1 MAGYKNTYMKKIIYA
16 VIALAAMMASFSACT
31 KKSEAESV
39 NGVWEMVSSP
49 GWDDA
54 AAKVYI
60 EFTSPSFKLYQKIN
74 SGSYHLYTGTF
85 NVTDGVL
92 TGKYSDG
99 VAFGSG
105 YRYEISGTSLALTP
119 VGNEAGITVYQKV
132 SAVPQEVLDDA
143 LSQLTK
149 SADEKRFL

>member
-1 MAGYKNTYMKKIIYA
+1 MKKIIYA
-16 VIALAAMMASFSACT
+16 VVALAAMLASFSACT

-54 AAKVYI
+54 AGKVYI
-60 EFTSPSFKLYQKIN
+60 QFTNPSFKLYQKIN

-85 NVTDGVL
+85 SVSDGVL
-92 TGKYSDG
+92 VGKYSDG

-119 VGNEAGITVYQKV
+119 VGNDAGVSVYKRV
-132 SAVPQEVLDDA
+132 NAVPQEVLDDA
-143 LSQLTK
+143 LVQQTK